1 MRRKQFI
8 LSTLL
13 IGFLLILKE
22 VTKISNNNIAYKV
35 KFNLYYLFINIIF
48 KYISSI
54 LLKRFKANI
63 IYSF

>member
-1 MRRKQFI
+1 M

-13 IGFLLILKE
+13 VRFLPILKE

-35 KFNLYYLFINIIF
+35 KSNLYYLFIGTIF

-54 LLKRFKANI
+54 LPRRFKANI
-63 IYSF
+63 IYSS